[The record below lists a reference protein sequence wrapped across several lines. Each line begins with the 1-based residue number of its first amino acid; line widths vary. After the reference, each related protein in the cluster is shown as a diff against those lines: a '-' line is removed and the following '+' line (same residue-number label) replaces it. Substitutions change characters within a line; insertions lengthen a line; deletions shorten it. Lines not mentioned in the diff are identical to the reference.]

1 MTRGVEMSASQIT
14 VLPVDNGD
22 SIMIEHDGCVVITD
36 LNYRKDSQDDNDDCY
51 DIGED
56 IRDACFDAHD
66 EYACDVFV
74 LTHPDKD
81 HRGGFEDL
89 FYVGDPSKW
98 KSLKTELL
106 VKELLV
112 KELLVKELWVSE
124 YMDDSSRSTDASK
137 FLFDEVARRKKLSG
151 GSDGDKDG
159 NRIKILASDG
169 EDTEGSLGDKSNLEW
184 LLLAPTQE
192 EADIESEDSSND
204 SSLVIRWNAK
214 VDGSDNLVLL
224 GGDSGVDI
232 WERIWEDHENDT
244 APITWQFLVAPHHCS
259 RSSMA
264 RKDVESGKYDYS
276 DDALKALGEI
286 DGNGFI
292 TSSSNK
298 VVNAKPNP
306 PSFEAKNK
314 YLNILHKS
322 KSDGEKRFFCTGSH
336 KNGKPAPV
344 VFKFTSGGITTKMVT
359 SSAAVIGSNSLTS
372 EASTY
377 GQG

>member
-1 MTRGVEMSASQIT
+1 MSVSQIT

-36 LNYRKDSQDDNDDCY
+36 LNYRKDAQDDNEDCY

-98 KSLKTELL
+98 KSSKT
-106 VKELLV
+106 
-112 KELLVKELWVSE
+112 ELLVKELWVSE
-124 YMDDSSRSTDASK
+124 YMDDSSRSTDASN

-169 EDTEGSLGDKSNLEW
+169 EDTEGTLGDKSNLEW
-184 LLLAPTQE
+184 LLLAPTKD

-214 VDGSDNLVLL
+214 VNGSDNLVLL

-232 WERIWEDHENDT
+232 WERLWEDHKDDT
-244 APITWQFLVAPHHCS
+244 TSITWQFLVAPHHCS

-264 RKDVESGKYDYS
+264 RKDAESGKYDYS
-276 DDALKALGEI
+276 DDALNALGEM
-286 DGNGFI
+286 DGSGFI

-322 KSDGEKRFFCTGSH
+322 NSDGEKRFFCTGSH

-377 GQG
+377 GQE